1 MSSKASFTSKKWR
14 YISRS
19 LRSTHRF
26 AAGLARSSE
35 KGMVYC
41 LNGDLGAGKT
51 AFTKGFAHGH
61 KVKNLKDVVSPTYT
75 LVNEY
80 DGELSQLF
88 HMDWYRL
95 EDEESALSL
104 GLEEVIRRRDGV
116 VLVEWSIRFPG
127 FVPPDAVS
135 VDIRVLPD
143 QSREFTVSGCA
154 APPRFQVLALD

>member
-1 MSSKASFTSKKWR
+1 MVKQSQSSPKKWR

-19 LRSTHRF
+19 LRSTQRF
-26 AAGLARSSE
+26 AAALGRASNQ
-35 KGMVYC
+35 GTVYC

-51 AFTKGFAHGH
+51 AFTKGFAAGH
-61 KVKNLKDVVSPTYT
+61 NVKNLNDVVSPTYT

-80 DGELSQLF
+80 DGELCQLF

-95 EDEESALSL
+95 EDEDTALSL

-116 VLVEWSIRFPG
+116 VLIEWSIRFPA
-127 FVPPDAVS
+127 FVPPDAVA

-143 QSREFTVSGCA
+143 QSREFTVSGCV
-154 APPRFQVLALD
+154 APSRFQVLALD

>member
-1 MSSKASFTSKKWR
+1 MTSRTSTTAKKWR

-26 AAGLARSSE
+26 AAALARQSE
-35 KGMVYC
+35 QGWVYC

-51 AFTKGFAHGH
+51 AFTKGFAQGH
-61 KVKNLKDVVSPTYT
+61 EVKNINDVVSPTYT

-80 DGELSQLF
+80 DGQRSQLF

-104 GLEEVIRRRDGV
+104 GLEEVIRRREGV
-116 VLVEWSIRFPG
+116 VLVEWSIRFPE
-127 FVPPDAVS
+127 FVPTDAIS
-135 VDIRVLPD
+135 VDIRVLDD
-143 QSREFTVSGCA
+143 QAREFTVSGCT
-154 APPRFQVLALD
+154 APPRFKVLTLD

>member
-1 MSSKASFTSKKWR
+1 MVKQSQLSPKKWR
-14 YISRS
+14 YMSRS

-26 AAGLARSSE
+26 AAALARSSE

-61 KVKNLKDVVSPTYT
+61 KVKNLNDVVSPTYT